1 MAMAQRPARG
11 ADEASEQAPA
21 PPLAQSVRG
30 LLGSGLE
37 LVQVRLSL
45 LGVEVQEE
53 VARLGRLWL
62 LATVCCVLLAVGLVF
77 VAILITVALWDSHRL
92 LALAAF
98 SAVFLT
104 AGAVAWAMLYQVQQ
118 QGSGLFKACLAELR
132 ADIERLRP

>member
-104 AGAVAWAMLYQVQQ
+104 AGAVAWAMLHQGLQ
-118 QGSGLFKACLAELR
+118 QGSGLFKASLAELR

>member
-62 LATVCCVLLAVGLVF
+62 LATLCCVLLAVGLVF

-118 QGSGLFKACLAELR
+118 QGSGLFKASLAELR

>member
-1 MAMAQRPARG
+1 MLFR
-11 ADEASEQAPA
+11 S
-21 PPLAQSVRG
+21 

-104 AGAVAWAMLYQVQQ
+104 AGAVAWAMLHQGLQ
-118 QGSGLFKACLAELR
+118 QGSGLFKASLAELR

>member
-62 LATVCCVLLAVGLVF
+62 LATLCCVLLAVGLVF

-104 AGAVAWAMLYQVQQ
+104 AGAVAWAMLHQVQQ
-118 QGSGLFKACLAELR
+118 QGSGLFKASLAELR

>member
-118 QGSGLFKACLAELR
+118 QGSGLFKASLAELR